1 MAKEKRRKFT
11 KKFKADVVKLVLE
24 GGKNQ
29 AEVARQFDL
38 SDSSVNNWVKQAKVD
53 AGQGPAGAL
62 TTAEKEELTKL
73 RRENRELRME
83 RDFLK
88 KAAAFFAKHQK

>member
-1 MAKEKRRKFT
+1 MATRKRRTFT

-24 GGKNQ
+24 GGRSQ

-38 SDSSVNNWVKQAKVD
+38 SESSVNGWVKQAKVD
-53 AGQGPAGAL
+53 AGQGPVGAL
-62 TTAEKEELTKL
+62 TSAEKEELTKL
-73 RRENRELRME
+73 RKENRELRME